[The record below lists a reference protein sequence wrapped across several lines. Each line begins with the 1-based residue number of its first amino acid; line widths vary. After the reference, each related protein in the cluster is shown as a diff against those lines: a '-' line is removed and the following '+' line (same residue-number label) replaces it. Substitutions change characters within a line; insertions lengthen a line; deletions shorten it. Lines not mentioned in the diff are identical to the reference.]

1 MWVEHTARSE
11 HHGSDAESNSSADS
25 AQSYENSTTMSGNE
39 SQTQSAEQPSA
50 GVTHKEETHMEDFA
64 TALESYTLETEPAPS
79 EDNVFKGTVIKIT
92 ATHVVVDIGFK
103 SEGLVPIAEVTDANG
118 NVKFEP
124 GQDIEVMV
132 QRGENEEG
140 SVLLSHERAQRVR
153 VWENIEKA
161 YHSKEAVKGTVVER
175 VKGGVSVDIGVKAFM
190 PGSQVDVHPV
200 RNLET
205 LKGHEIEV
213 RVIKLNKKRGNIV
226 VSRKAILDEEIA
238 SKRGKTLENLAEGA
252 ILTGTVK
259 NLTDYGAFVDMGGID
274 GLLHITDMSWGRL
287 THPRDLVHVGDQ
299 IQVKV
304 LKYDPEKLRVSLG
317 FKQLTPDPWLDAS
330 ERYPIG
336 ARVKGRILSVTDYGA
351 FVELEQGIEGL
362 VHVSEMSWSKRM
374 KHPSKL
380 VNVGDEIECVVL
392 NVNSNER
399 RISLGLKQLES
410 NPWER
415 LHEKY
420 PIGSTVEGRVR
431 NLTDFGAFIEIED
444 GIDGL
449 VHVSNLSWTKRV
461 KHPSEV
467 LKKGEKVKAIVL
479 GIEPEQ
485 RRLSLGVKQLQP
497 DAWESFFQTH
507 RIGDVVHGKVLR
519 LAQFG
524 AFVEIAEGV
533 EGLCHNSEAT
543 DSTGTG
549 VKLDAGQ
556 EHDFKII
563 KMNAE
568 EKKVG
573 LSLRAVG
580 EEASRADVEA
590 YKHPASS
597 ATATTTL
604 GDIINWK
611 RAGNDQD

>member
-1 MWVEHTARSE
+1 MLDDNTARTLDPALS
-11 HHGSDAESNSSADS
+11 AEDDS
-25 AQSYENSTTMSGNE
+25 ARSHGNLITMPSTNSEIE
-39 SQTQSAEQPSA
+39 STEQANA
-50 GVTHKEETHMEDFA
+50 GLPPQKEDNHMEDFA
-64 TALESYTLETEPAPS
+64 AALESYTLETEPAPS
-79 EDNVFKGTVIKIT
+79 EDNVFKGTVVKIT
-92 ATHVVVDIGFK
+92 AAHVVVDIGFK
-103 SEGLVPIAEVTDANG
+103 SEGLVPIAEVTDTEG
-118 NVKFEP
+118 NIKFQP
-124 GQDIEVMV
+124 GDEIEVMV
-132 QRGENEEG
+132 QRGQNEEG

-153 VWENIEKA
+153 VWEDIDKA
-161 YHSKEAVKGTVVER
+161 YHSKEAIKGRIVER
-175 VKGGVSVDIGVKAFM
+175 VKGGVSVDIGGKAFM

-200 RNLET
+200 RNLDT
-205 LKGHEIEV
+205 LKGHEVEV

-226 VSRKAILDEEIA
+226 VSRKAILEEEI
-238 SKRGKTLENLAEGA
+238 SVKRDKTLEHLSEGA

-259 NLTDYGAFVDMGGID
+259 NLTEYGAFVDLGGID

-287 THPRDLVHVGDQ
+287 THPRDLVHVSDQ

-304 LKYDPEKLRVSLG
+304 LKFDPDKLRVSLG
-317 FKQLTPDPWLDAS
+317 FKQLTPDPWLYAA

-336 ARVKGRILSVTDYGA
+336 ARVRGRVLSVTDYGA

-380 VNVGDEIECVVL
+380 LNVSQELDCVVL
-392 NVNSNER
+392 NVNSGER

-420 PIGSTVEGRVR
+420 PINSTVEGRVR

-467 LKKGEKVKAIVL
+467 LKKGEKVKAVVL

-497 DAWESFFQTH
+497 DAWENFFNTH

-543 DSTGTG
+543 DSNGSPA
-549 VKLDAGQ
+549 KLDAGQ

-563 KMNAE
+563 KMNPE

-590 YKHPASS
+590 YKRPASS
-597 ATATTTL
+597 SSATTTL
-604 GDIINWK
+604 GEIMNWK
-611 RAGNDQD
+611 RAGNDQE